1 MPNDRLEEKEGQ
13 TEKCARQRAGV
24 AKAGTEQA
32 GPVQAHPE
40 LVPWGPTNDQPKFR
54 DAAGLEAQGRGLP
67 RLRLCGSAHR
77 AKPEILSGRRIV
89 DLLSASSATLGH

>member
-1 MPNDRLEEKEGQ
+1 MLFGDEGCNGKERMEMRKRGPTMSNGRLEEKEGQ
-13 TEKCARQRAGV
+13 TERCARQRAGV

-54 DAAGLEAQGRGLP
+54 DAAGLDA
-67 RLRLCGSAHR
+67 
-77 AKPEILSGRRIV
+77 
-89 DLLSASSATLGH
+89 